1 MSETNPFGGK
11 NPYGMYVPMTDD
23 ELDVLA
29 RLAEAGEF
37 KVVIRDWGHVTGF
50 LPGRY
55 DPRTYNGQPLVV
67 FGDKRISFYFR
78 MNFNA
83 PAIPQPNWYFDME
96 VWALGM
102 RLFPG
107 SERDDKNPYPGR
119 LPTEYA
125 GKPITVVAGMHLDM
139 ALDVAIDKIDPK
151 VVKTVRPKAIGL
163 TTRHG
168 NMRLDLERQRIL
180 RVTQE
185 GEKNIRKITSQEAVD
200 ATNKMKKSTKR

>member
-1 MSETNPFGGK
+1 MSDTNPFGGK
-11 NPYGMYVPMTDD
+11 NPNGMYVPITDD

-29 RLAEAGEF
+29 RLAEAREF
-37 KVVIRDWGHVTGF
+37 RVVIKDWGYVEGF
-50 LPGRY
+50 SPGRY
-55 DPRTYNGQPLVV
+55 NPATFNGQPLVS

-83 PAIPQPNWYFDME
+83 PAVPQPNWYFDME

-107 SERDDKNPYPGR
+107 SERDDKNPHPGR

-125 GKPITVVAGMHLDM
+125 GKPITIVAGMHLDM

-151 VVKTVRPKAIGL
+151 VVKTVRPKALGL

-180 RVTQE
+180 RLTQK
-185 GEKNIRKITSQEAVD
+185 GESDVRKVIAQEARE
-200 ATNKMKKSTKR
+200 ATEKMKKGTKR